1 MVVRNLVGDPRSPLG
16 KIFGDLIER
25 VRFAK
30 TLLVMRPVIFA
41 SLGLAL
47 GTASL
52 SSYAACT
59 TRDEYDQTI
68 NQLQANYSGAVDV
81 ANKQYADKTA
91 RMITRRSGFGLLL
104 RAIPVRSRISPAAG

>member
-1 MVVRNLVGDPRSPLG
+1 
-16 KIFGDLIER
+16 
-25 VRFAK
+25 
-30 TLLVMRPVIFA
+30 MRPVIFA

-68 NQLQANYSGAVDV
+68 NRDGDW
-81 ANKQYADKTA
+81 
-91 RMITRRSGFGLLL
+91 L
-104 RAIPVRSRISPAAG
+104 RAPSAIQGNII